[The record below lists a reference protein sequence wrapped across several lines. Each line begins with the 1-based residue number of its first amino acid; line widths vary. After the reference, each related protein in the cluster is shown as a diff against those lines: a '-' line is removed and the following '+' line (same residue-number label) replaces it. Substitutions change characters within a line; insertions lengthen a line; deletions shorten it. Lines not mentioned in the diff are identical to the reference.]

1 MTGTV
6 GRFSL
11 TSQNKELSGGN
22 QLTTNAEDE
31 IPGGSATI
39 SSSLESDSDSESDI
53 KNRDVMMAGVSG
65 QR

>member
-11 TSQNKELSGGN
+11 TSQNKELRGGN